1 MKDKR
6 QRIAVSWPF
15 AAVYADPNFAASILH
30 AAANSVTLPYGPHGY
45 GPASNPMIP
54 QMPTLPSI
62 QMPAEQFGYGFR
74 YNPYTV
80 PQRNP
85 SQMYTTSTMLTGH
98 TGNASA
104 NMYAPYSPQASST
117 SQSPLS
123 MSPIES
129 ETDFQQHMN
138 SLHQTHPM
146 TNIDDS
152 NNNNNSYKMTSNLTK
167 KPKLFQPYKL
177 ERESK

>member
-30 AAANSVTLPYGPHGY
+30 AAANSVTLPYGSHGY

-54 QMPTLPSI
+54 QMPTLASMP
-62 QMPAEQFGYGFR
+62 MPAEQFGYGFR
-74 YNPYTV
+74 YNPYTI

-85 SQMYTTSTMLTGH
+85 SQMYTNQMLTGN
-98 TGNASA
+98 GNAST

-129 ETDFQQHMN
+129 ETDFKQHMN
-138 SLHQTHPM
+138 SPHQVSHMT

-152 NNNNNSYKMTSNLTK
+152 NNNNNSYKMTSNLSK

>member
-45 GPASNPMIP
+45 GPTPNPMIP
-54 QMPTLPSI
+54 QMPTLPSM

-74 YNPYTV
+74 YNPYTI

-85 SQMYTTSTMLTGH
+85 SQIYTANTMLP
-98 TGNASA
+98 GNGNSSAS
-104 NMYAPYSPQASST
+104 MYAPYSPQASST

-138 SLHQTHPM
+138 NLHQANHM

-152 NNNNNSYKMTSNLTK
+152 INNNNNYKITGNSTK

-177 ERESK
+177 ERENK